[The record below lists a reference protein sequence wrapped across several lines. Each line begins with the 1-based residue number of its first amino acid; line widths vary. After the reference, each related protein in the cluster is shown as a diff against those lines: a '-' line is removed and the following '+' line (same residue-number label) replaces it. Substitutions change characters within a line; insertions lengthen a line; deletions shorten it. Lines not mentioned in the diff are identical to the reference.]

1 MIDEMKSGK
10 FLEVENSVAFRWAIC
25 SANPFYL
32 EDKQCYKES
41 KAILKNLAASQAD
54 QRTAYQFIMFYP
66 LLFSITIKHFL
77 QEAYQNTH
85 LKVDISRAL
94 GSIED
99 MCHLKIN

>member
-1 MIDEMKSGK
+1 MKSGK
-10 FLEVENSVAFRWAIC
+10 FLEVENSVAFRWALC
-25 SANPFYL
+25 TANPLYL
-32 EDKQCYKES
+32 KDEQCYKES
-41 KAILKNLAASQAD
+41 KAIFKTLAASQVD
-54 QRTAYQFIMFYP
+54 QRTAYQFFMFYP

-85 LKVDISRAL
+85 LTVDISRAL